1 LHCFKENTMR
11 LSTQSRFAVTAMVD
25 VGLHQA
31 HGPVSLSAV
40 SERQQISLSYLEQ
53 FFSKLR
59 QHGLVE
65 STRGPGGGYTLAKP
79 ASDIHV
85 ADILL
90 AIQTESKRK
99 RAEPTAQ
106 QICTDALWNQL
117 SDKIESHLQTISLQS
132 LMNSQPSTA
141 VAQPTKAAPKLHR
154 GVYAQRPVTP
164 VHTNAP
170 NSVFALGAKLAGV

>member
-1 LHCFKENTMR
+1 MR

-40 SERQQISLSYLEQ
+40 SERQNISLSYLEQ

-59 QHGLVE
+59 QHGLVD
-65 STRGPGGGYTLAKP
+65 STRGPGGGYTLARA

-85 ADILL
+85 ADILH
-90 AIQTESKRK
+90 AIHTEPKRK
-99 RAEPTAQ
+99 RNEPTAQ
-106 QICTDALWNQL
+106 QVCTDALWNQL

-132 LMNSQPSTA
+132 LMNSQPQSA
-141 VAQPTKAAPKLHR
+141 VVPAPKLQPKLHR
-154 GVYAQRPVTP
+154 GVYAQKPVKAVFT
-164 VHTNAP
+164 TAP
-170 NSVFALGAKLAGV
+170 NSVFDLGAKLGGKLAPV